1 MKVNSVERSGNNA
14 TVVVEIDKELMESG
28 INKAYLKARKNI
40 MVPGFRKGK
49 ASRKMIESLY
59 GAHVFYEDGLEEIFP
74 EVYDFS
80 VAKQEGLKA
89 IGRPSLTDMKINDD
103 GTVTL
108 TLTTEV
114 YPEVTLG
121 QYKGLEVEKAEAT
134 VTDEQV
140 EAELNRMAENV
151 ASTETVDGPAQMGN
165 TANIDFEGFEDGVPF
180 EGGKGENHD
189 LKLGS
194 GSFVPGFEEQIVG
207 MSAGEEKDIN
217 ITFPENYHADLAGK
231 AVVFHVKV
239 NKVTE
244 TVVPAMDDEFAKD
257 VSEFDTLDA
266 LKADIRA
273 KAMERAQKNV
283 QNEFETACIAKAAE
297 NTTVE
302 LPNAL
307 VERELDTQMERFAY
321 QLQMG
326 GYSMEQYAKMMG
338 GDVKTM
344 RNAFRPAAEKAAK
357 ESVTLEKIAETE
369 NVAVT
374 DEEIAAEIE
383 SLAKQYDLTVE
394 KVKEMV
400 PAEELTESLKT
411 RKAVQIIVD
420 SAVAVAPKAAEE
432 AEKNE
437 E

>member
-1 MKVNSVERSGNNA
+1 MKVNSVEKNGNQA
-14 TVVVEIDKELMESG
+14 TVVVEIDKELMETG
-28 INKAYLKARKNI
+28 VNKAYMKARKDI

-49 ASRKMIESLY
+49 APRKMIESMY

-74 EVYDFS
+74 EIYDF
-80 VAKQEGLKA
+80 AIAHQEGFKA
-89 IGRPSLTDMKINDD
+89 IGRPNLTDMQISDD
-103 GTVTL
+103 NVVTL

-121 QYKGLEVEKAEAT
+121 QYKGLEVEKAEVT
-134 VTDEQV
+134 VSDEQV
-140 EAELNRMAENV
+140 QAELDRMAQNV
-151 ASTETVDGPAQMGN
+151 AATETVDGPAKMGD
-165 TANIDFEGFEDGVPF
+165 TANIDFEGFDNGVPF

-217 ITFPENYHADLAGK
+217 ITFPENYHEELAGK

-244 TVVPAMDDEFAKD
+244 TIVPAMDDEFAKD
-257 VSEFDTLDA
+257 VSEFDTLEA

-273 KAMERAQKNV
+273 KSLERAEKTAQTN
-283 QNEFETACIAKAAE
+283 FETACVDKAAE
-297 NTTVE
+297 NTTVD

-338 GDVKTM
+338 GDVSTM
-344 RNAFRPAAEKAAK
+344 RNAFRPSAEKQAK
-357 ESVTLEKIAETE
+357 VSVTLEKIAEVE

-374 DEEIAAEIE
+374 DEEIADEIA
-383 SLAKQYDLTVE
+383 SLAKQYELEVE
-394 KVKEMV
+394 KVKKMV

-420 SAVAVAPKAAEE
+420 SAVAVAPKAEE
-432 AEKNE
+432 KTE